1 MTVFVSRRKIQG
13 AVARAFDSFNAGASH
28 LTEVMELLAIEV
40 NELNL
45 AFVDECDR
53 QRLVKAE
60 LANSSA
66 RKKERKSRGE
76 ERKRKRAHDE
86 DQEGPSYVAGGF

>member
-1 MTVFVSRRKIQG
+1 MTVFVSHRKLQG
-13 AVARAFDSFNAGASH
+13 AVARAVGSFNAGASH

-60 LANSSA
+60 LANTSSA
-66 RKKERKSRGE
+66 HKKRVGTRNISESRPTI
-76 ERKRKRAHDE
+76 RTRRAH
-86 DQEGPSYVAGGF
+86 PM